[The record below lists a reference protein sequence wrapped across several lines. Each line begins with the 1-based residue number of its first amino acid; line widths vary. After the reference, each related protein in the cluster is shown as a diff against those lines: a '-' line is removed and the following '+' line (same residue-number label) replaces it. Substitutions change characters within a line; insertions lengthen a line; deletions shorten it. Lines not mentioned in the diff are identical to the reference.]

1 MSLSVRF
8 LGTSAA
14 RPTVERNVSSL
25 AVIREGETLLFDC
38 GEGTQRQMMRYG
50 ITFALDDVFI
60 THFHGDHI
68 IGVIGLFRT
77 LALQGR
83 TEPMRMFGPRGAARV
98 LKGAAHFGVDRVGF
112 PVEITEV
119 GPGERIARNGYS
131 IIPFATVHS
140 SEVSIGYTL
149 VEEDR
154 KGRFDPDLA
163 RSLGIAEGPLW
174 GKIHKGESVTLD
186 DGRVIEPS
194 VLVGAPRPGR
204 SLAITGDT
212 RPSEVT
218 IEAARGADLL
228 IHEAT
233 FADEEGARATE
244 TGHSTAREAAK
255 VAAAARVKRLALT
268 HFSARYSRDP
278 GELLREAREEF
289 GEVVL
294 ARDGMEIE
302 IPFADERGDGT
313 DGVIAPAARVGDA
326 R

>member
-25 AVIREGETLLFDC
+25 AVVREGETLLFDC

-50 ITFALDDVFI
+50 ISFALNDVFI

-98 LKGAAHFGVDRVGF
+98 LKGAAQFGVDRVGF

-119 GPGERIARNGYS
+119 APGQRIERDGYA

-163 RSLGIAEGPLW
+163 RSLGVPEGPLW

-194 VLVGAPRPGR
+194 VLVGPRRTGR

-212 RPSEVT
+212 RPSEAT

-233 FADEEGARATE
+233 FADEEAARASE
-244 TGHSTAREAAK
+244 TGHSTAREAAG
-255 VAAAARVKRLALT
+255 VAAAAGVRRLALT

-278 GELLREAREEF
+278 GALLKEARELF
-289 GEVVL
+289 DQVVL
-294 ARDGMEIE
+294 ARDGMELE
-302 IPFADERGDGT
+302 IPFADDRT
-313 DGVIAPAARVGDA
+313 DGAGGAKTATESAALER
-326 R
+326 